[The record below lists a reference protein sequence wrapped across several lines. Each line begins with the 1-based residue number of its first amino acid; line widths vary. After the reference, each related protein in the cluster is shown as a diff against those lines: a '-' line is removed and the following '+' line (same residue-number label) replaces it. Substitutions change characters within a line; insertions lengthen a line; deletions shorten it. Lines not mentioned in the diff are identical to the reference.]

1 MIKKKIGIVAKK
13 LNHSL
18 SPLIHNYWS
27 KKNKNKFIYRK
38 YEVQEKNLDKFFC
51 NFKKDKRFIG
61 FNITI
66 PYKENFIGFCDKV
79 TTRAKKIGS
88 VNLIYKKNKTIYGD
102 NTDVIGFSKTFS
114 SLKIK
119 NTKSVLLIG
128 AGGAARAILYFL
140 NKRSIEN
147 IDIFATSIRRKE
159 NLKKKFKFNR
169 FLIRSTHFRKKY
181 DLIINASSAGMT
193 KKNKINRNILNL
205 VKKARGVIDIVYNPI
220 ETDLLKKAKKHDI
233 NFSGGLK
240 MLVEQAKPSY
250 EIWSGNKIEIDRKI
264 YQMLINNI

>member
-1 MIKKKIGIVAKK
+1 MIKKKIGIVAKE

-27 KKNKNKFIYRK
+27 KNNKNKFIYRK
-38 YEVQEKNLDKFFC
+38 YEVQEKNIDKFFR
-51 NFKKDKRFIG
+51 NYTRDKRFIG

-88 VNLIYKKNKTIYGD
+88 VNLIYKKNKAIYGD
-102 NTDVIGFSKTFS
+102 NTDVIGFGKTFS
-114 SLKIK
+114 SLKIQ
-119 NTKSVLLIG
+119 NTKSVLLVG

-140 NKRSIEN
+140 NKRRIEN
-147 IDIFATSIRRKE
+147 IDIFATSIKREE
-159 NLKKKFKFNR
+159 NLKKKFQFNR
-169 FLIRSTHFRKKY
+169 FLIRSTHLKNRY

-205 VKKARGVIDIVYNPI
+205 VKDAKGVIDIVYNPI

-233 NFSGGLK
+233 KFSGGLK
-240 MLVEQAKPSY
+240 MLLEQAKPSY
-250 EIWSGNKIEIDRKI
+250 EIWSGDKIEIDKKI
-264 YQMLINNI
+264 YQMLINKI